1 MDSGRVF
8 SADRTYVP
16 NRYRVALN
24 RADLAAF
31 ETYQGTVEGDLA
43 EALHRRARAR
53 GYRLLARPEVS
64 LVQSD
69 QVEPGDIR
77 VTADLLDPAV
87 LDAGANR
94 RPIAVGHASETSM
107 APGPLTMPVVAGAAE
122 SIGLSGG
129 PSPVQHPLA
138 FGVREPGVMT
148 PAPPASPA
156 PPAAPAP
163 PGVAIARRP
172 LAILEIRT
180 LAGPAS
186 DYPFMGGSARVGRSR
201 DNEIALPDDRV
212 SRRHGQ
218 LTTRHGALV
227 YTDLGSTNGSFVNG
241 TRVSEIALGSGD
253 VVRLGNSTLTIKSH
267 H

>member
-16 NRYRVALN
+16 NRYRVVLN
-24 RADLAAF
+24 QADFAAF
-31 ETYQGTVEGDLA
+31 ETYQGTVEGELA
-43 EALHRRARAR
+43 EALHQRARAR

-64 LVQSD
+64 LVRSD
-69 QVEPGDIR
+69 LVEAGDIH

-94 RPIAVGHASETSM
+94 RPIAVGPASETRM

-122 SIGLSGG
+122 SIGLSGAL
-129 PSPVQHPLA
+129 SPVQHALA
-138 FGVREPGVMT
+138 FGVREPGAVT
-148 PAPPASPA
+148 PA

-163 PGVAIARRP
+163 PGVAVAASRP

-201 DNEIALPDDRV
+201 DNEVALPDDRV

-218 LTTRHGALV
+218 FTTRHGALV

-267 H
+267 R